1 MYRTCG
7 THIDNA
13 TIYSSSSLFVP
24 KGHAVLIVP
33 KTRTTESYKSFLH
46 VQKALRVSRLYKR
59 PNLQMKLYILDTYI
73 VYLWPPD
80 SLCSSLEARGNVDA
94 FLATRRGPTS
104 LRGGAQYMFS
114 SVGTLVVLI
123 PYCANN
129 SRATFGVGL
138 PRYAPSLFR
147 GRTLRLEQVV

>member
-1 MYRTCG
+1 MWWHAAPGVTPCTDLLILKLVRSKRPRSTRCIQKLG
-7 THIDNA
+7 PRNPTS
-13 TIYSSSSLFVP
+13 YS
-24 KGHAVLIVP
+24 
-33 KTRTTESYKSFLH
+33 TRTKSAQGLATS
-46 VQKALRVSRLYKR
+46 QQLNLR
-59 PNLQMKLYILDTYI
+59 MKLYILNTYI

-104 LRGGAQYMFS
+104 LRSGAQYKFS
-114 SVGTLVVLI
+114 SSEQLVVLI